1 MGTVILAGGHARDGH
16 YASAAQVLNLSGLIE
31 SGKDMLIYATTLTNS
46 RHILTANTDFIVADT
61 VTGTAVWTAENPD
74 IPGGRYAE
82 PPDGGADNSDYIGT
96 EYTSVIAYNGID
108 QISPEAQLLA
118 GGNLTPQVGTLE
130 NFWSKVSAQGEI
142 DLTGVTL
149 QQDGW
154 GDQQRLMEQT
164 TSSGVWRYRTYKG
177 GLWTREWGPE
187 VSERATSEY
196 ASSFTAKTL
205 SGSGTTINNGANPGA
220 IAPPADRDNSGKDLA
235 VEFNGISLTQPNGGL
250 YQFTTD
256 HTVGGG
262 GYLIETHPALP
273 T

>member
-1 MGTVILAGGHARDGH
+1 M
-16 YASAAQVLNLSGLIE
+16 
-31 SGKDMLIYATTLTNS
+31 
-46 RHILTANTDFIVADT
+46 
-61 VTGTAVWTAENPD
+61 
-74 IPGGRYAE
+74 
-82 PPDGGADNSDYIGT
+82 
-96 EYTSVIAYNGID
+96 
-108 QISPEAQLLA
+108 
-118 GGNLTPQVGTLE
+118 GTLE

-205 SGSGTTINNGANPGA
+205 SGSGTTINNGPTPVPSHRLPIA
-220 IAPPADRDNSGKDLA
+220 IIAAKIWRSNLTG
-235 VEFNGISLTQPNGGL
+235 SL
-250 YQFTTD
+250 
-256 HTVGGG
+256 
-262 GYLIETHPALP
+262 
-273 T
+273 